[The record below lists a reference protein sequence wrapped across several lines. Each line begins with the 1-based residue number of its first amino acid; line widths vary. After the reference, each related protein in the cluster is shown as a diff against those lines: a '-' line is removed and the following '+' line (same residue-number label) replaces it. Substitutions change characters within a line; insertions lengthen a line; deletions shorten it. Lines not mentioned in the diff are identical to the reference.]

1 MPNAL
6 IIVLAVALVATMVAL
21 IALLRRQPTAP
32 ALDEN
37 MLRKLFTETMNTASQ
52 REGALDHD
60 RPGAHS
66 AGTNDKLRTGSPS
79 TGSPSTGSPST
90 GSPSPDS
97 LSASSLGTD
106 GPSTDRI
113 ELAGEVASPTGTDST
128 ASGGSVGSVSSL
140 GSADAVPAAGG
151 QGPAHA
157 TAQDHASLHLLRQ
170 EASAAAAEIRRVA
183 ADAADSTRERSL
195 VDAARLR
202 TEAKAE
208 ADRTLSEAKVEADRV
223 RAGIQSE
230 KQRLAQ
236 EALDAL
242 SGERAELAESQQR
255 LRNSAAGVA
264 DQQKQLSDEQER
276 IRAERQELGRSR
288 TAADSREND
297 LRTQA
302 ADLSAKGLAMD
313 ERAREIDLQV
323 AVQQAELA
331 RISGLTVP
339 AARAELLASQE
350 QAVRRDAAF
359 MIRRVEAEAEA
370 TAKTRARAIVAEA
383 VQRVASDQT
392 AQTVVSVV
400 HLPADEVKGRIIG
413 REGRNIRTFE
423 TITGVNVIIDD
434 TPEAVLLSCFD
445 PVRREV
451 GRITLQ
457 MLIDDG
463 RIHPHRIEEAFERAG
478 DEVDALCRR
487 AAEDAMLDVG
497 ITDLHPEL
505 VNLVGRLKYRT
516 SYGQN
521 VLGHLV
527 ETSHIARIMAAEMG
541 IDPQIV
547 ARGAFLHDIGK
558 ALTHEAQ
565 GSHAIVGA
573 ELARKYGE
581 SEEIAHC
588 IEAHHDEVLPGTV
601 EAVLTQAADSCS
613 GGRPGARRESL
624 ESYVQRL
631 ERIEAIA
638 SAKKGVEKV
647 FAMQAGRELRV
658 MVKPEIVDD
667 LEAHLLAREV
677 AKQIEEEL
685 TYPGQV
691 RVTVIRESRA
701 TEIAR

>member
-1 MPNAL
+1 MP
-6 IIVLAVALVATMVAL
+6 IVLIVVLVVLLVLALVAL
-21 IALLRRQPTAP
+21 IAILRRQSAAP

-37 MLRKLFTETMNTASQ
+37 VIRRLLTESIAAGAQHGTAVV
-52 REGALDHD
+52 A
-60 RPGAHS
+60 
-66 AGTNDKLRTGSPS
+66 GSP
-79 TGSPSTGSPST
+79 
-90 GSPSPDS
+90 D
-97 LSASSLGTD
+97 ASD
-106 GPSTDRI
+106 
-113 ELAGEVASPTGTDST
+113 EAGLQSVEYSEST
-128 ASGGSVGSVSSL
+128 APNPAVTALQRSEEVSAL
-140 GSADAVPAAGG
+140 N
-151 QGPAHA
+151 
-157 TAQDHASLHLLRQ
+157 LLRQ
-170 EASAAAAEIRRVA
+170 EASAAAVEIRRVA
-183 ADAADSTRERSL
+183 ADAADAVRERSL
-195 VDAARLR
+195 FDAAGLR
-202 TEAKAE
+202 AAARAE
-208 ADRTLSEAKVEADRV
+208 ADKTVESARAEAAAVQ
-223 RAGIQSE
+223 AGIQTE
-230 KQRLAQ
+230 RQRLAS
-236 EALDAL
+236 EAIDAL
-242 SGERAELAESQQR
+242 AAERSELQKAQQR
-255 LRNSAAGVA
+255 LHGAAASLGD
-264 DQQKQLSDEQER
+264 DQKALADEQER
-276 IRAERQELGRSR
+276 VRVERQDLGRSR
-288 TAADSREND
+288 SAVDDREGDLRRLSNELAARAADMEQKAQEIEN
-297 LRTQA
+297 R
-302 ADLSAKGLAMD
+302 LAIQ
-313 ERAREIDLQV
+313 E
-323 AVQQAELA
+323 AELI
-331 RISGLTVP
+331 RISGLTIA
-339 AARAELLASQE
+339 AARDELLASQE

-359 MIRRVEAEAEA
+359 MIRRVESEAEA
-370 TAKTRARAIVAEA
+370 TAKTKARAIVAEA

-445 PVRREV
+445 PVRREI

-478 DEVDALCRR
+478 DEVEALCRR

-497 ITDLHPEL
+497 ISDLHPEL
-505 VNLVGRLKYRT
+505 VKLVGRLKYRT

-527 ETSHIARIMAAEMG
+527 ETSHIGRIMAAEMG
-541 IDPQIV
+541 IDAAVV

-581 SEEIAHC
+581 SEAIAHC
-588 IEAHHDEVLPGTV
+588 IEAHHDEVLPTTV

-638 SAKKGVEKV
+638 GAKKGVEKV

-667 LEAHLLAREV
+667 LEAHVLAREV

>member
-1 MPNAL
+1 MDGDNEGGVMP
-6 IIVLAVALVATMVAL
+6 IVLIVVLVVLLVLALVALTV
-21 IALLRRQPTAP
+21 ILRRQSAAP

-37 MLRKLFTETMNTASQ
+37 VIRRLLTESIAAGSQHGTAVV
-52 REGALDHD
+52 A
-60 RPGAHS
+60 
-66 AGTNDKLRTGSPS
+66 GSP
-79 TGSPSTGSPST
+79 
-90 GSPSPDS
+90 D
-97 LSASSLGTD
+97 ASD
-106 GPSTDRI
+106 
-113 ELAGEVASPTGTDST
+113 EAGAQSVEYSEST
-128 ASGGSVGSVSSL
+128 APNPAVTALQRSEEVSAL
-140 GSADAVPAAGG
+140 N
-151 QGPAHA
+151 
-157 TAQDHASLHLLRQ
+157 LLRQ
-170 EASAAAAEIRRVA
+170 EASAAAVEIRRVA
-183 ADAADSTRERSL
+183 ADAADAVRERSL
-195 VDAARLR
+195 FDAAGLR
-202 TEAKAE
+202 AA
-208 ADRTLSEAKVEADRV
+208 ARVEADKTVESARAEAAAV
-223 RAGIQSE
+223 QAGIQTE
-230 KQRLAQ
+230 RQRLAS
-236 EALDAL
+236 EAIDAL
-242 SGERAELAESQQR
+242 AAERSELQKAQQR
-255 LRNSAAGVA
+255 LHAAAASLGD
-264 DQQKQLSDEQER
+264 DQKALTDEQDR
-276 IRAERQELGRSR
+276 VRVERQDLGRSR
-288 TAADSREND
+288 SAVDDREGDLRRLSTELAARAADMEQKAQEIENR
-297 LRTQA
+297 LGIQ
-302 ADLSAKGLAMD
+302 
-313 ERAREIDLQV
+313 E
-323 AVQQAELA
+323 AELI
-331 RISGLTVP
+331 RISGLTVA
-339 AARAELLASQE
+339 AARDELLASQE

-359 MIRRVEAEAEA
+359 MIRRVESEAEA
-370 TAKTRARAIVAEA
+370 TAKTKARAIVAEA

-445 PVRREV
+445 PVRREI

-478 DEVDALCRR
+478 DEVEALCRR

-497 ITDLHPEL
+497 ISDLHPEL
-505 VNLVGRLKYRT
+505 VKLVGRLKYRT

-527 ETSHIARIMAAEMG
+527 ETSHIGRIMAAEMG
-541 IDPQIV
+541 IDAAVV

-581 SEEIAHC
+581 SEAIAHC
-588 IEAHHDEVLPGTV
+588 IEAHHDEVLPATV

-638 SAKKGVEKV
+638 GAKKGVEKV

-667 LEAHLLAREV
+667 LEAHVLAREV

>member
-1 MPNAL
+1 LTESIAAGSQHGT
-6 IIVLAVALVATMVAL
+6 AVVAGSPDASDEAGAQSVEYSES
-21 IALLRRQPTAP
+21 TAP
-32 ALDEN
+32 NPAVTAL
-37 MLRKLFTETMNTASQ
+37 Q
-52 REGALDHD
+52 RSEEVSAL
-60 RPGAHS
+60 
-66 AGTNDKLRTGSPS
+66 N
-79 TGSPSTGSPST
+79 
-90 GSPSPDS
+90 
-97 LSASSLGTD
+97 
-106 GPSTDRI
+106 
-113 ELAGEVASPTGTDST
+113 
-128 ASGGSVGSVSSL
+128 
-140 GSADAVPAAGG
+140 
-151 QGPAHA
+151 
-157 TAQDHASLHLLRQ
+157 LLRQ
-170 EASAAAAEIRRVA
+170 EASATAVEIRRVA
-183 ADAADSTRERSL
+183 ADAADAVRERSL
-195 VDAARLR
+195 VDAAGLR
-202 TEAKAE
+202 AA
-208 ADRTLSEAKVEADRV
+208 ARVEADKTVESARAEAAAV
-223 RAGIQSE
+223 QAGIQTE
-230 KQRLAQ
+230 RQRLAS
-236 EALDAL
+236 EAIDAL
-242 SGERAELAESQQR
+242 AAERSELQKAQQR
-255 LRNSAAGVA
+255 LHAAAASLGD
-264 DQQKQLSDEQER
+264 DQKALTDEQER
-276 IRAERQELGRSR
+276 VRVERQDLGRSR
-288 TAADSREND
+288 SAVDDREGDLRRLSTELAARAADMEQKAQEIENR
-297 LRTQA
+297 LGIQ
-302 ADLSAKGLAMD
+302 
-313 ERAREIDLQV
+313 E
-323 AVQQAELA
+323 AELI
-331 RISGLTVP
+331 RISGLTVA
-339 AARAELLASQE
+339 AARDELLASQE

-359 MIRRVEAEAEA
+359 MIRRVESEAEA
-370 TAKTRARAIVAEA
+370 TAKTKARAIVAEA

-445 PVRREV
+445 PVRREI

-478 DEVDALCRR
+478 DEVEALCRR

-497 ITDLHPEL
+497 ISDLHPEL
-505 VNLVGRLKYRT
+505 VKLVGRLKYRT

-527 ETSHIARIMAAEMG
+527 ETSHIGRIMAAEMG
-541 IDPQIV
+541 IDAAVV

-581 SEEIAHC
+581 SEAIAHC
-588 IEAHHDEVLPGTV
+588 IEAHHDEVLPATV

-638 SAKKGVEKV
+638 GAKKGVEKV

-667 LEAHLLAREV
+667 LEAHVLAREV

>member
-1 MPNAL
+1 MSNAL
-6 IIVLAVALVATMVAL
+6 IVVLALVLVAALAAL
-21 IALLRRQPTAP
+21 IVILRRQTTAP

-37 MLRKLFTETMNTASQ
+37 AIRRLLTESIDASAQ
-52 REGALDHD
+52 RETVGLHAAPTGGVPPHERREESGAAGEQPMPSREDRAALD
-60 RPGAHS
+60 
-66 AGTNDKLRTGSPS
+66 L
-79 TGSPSTGSPST
+79 
-90 GSPSPDS
+90 
-97 LSASSLGTD
+97 
-106 GPSTDRI
+106 I
-113 ELAGEVASPTGTDST
+113 
-128 ASGGSVGSVSSL
+128 
-140 GSADAVPAAGG
+140 
-151 QGPAHA
+151 
-157 TAQDHASLHLLRQ
+157 RQ
-170 EASAAAAEIRRVA
+170 ETAAAAAEIRKAA
-183 ADAADSTRERSL
+183 ADAAASVRERSL
-195 VDAARLR
+195 SDAARMR
-202 TEAKAE
+202 AEAKAD
-208 ADRTLSEAKVEADRV
+208 ADRTLDAARSEVAALQ
-223 RAGIQSE
+223 AGIKTE
-230 KQRLAQ
+230 RQRMAQ

-242 SGERAELAESQQR
+242 ATERTELEQSQQR
-255 LRNSAAGVA
+255 LRSSATTLADEQRMLAA
-264 DQQKQLSDEQER
+264 DQER
-276 IRAERQELGRSR
+276 VRAERQELGTSRS
-288 TAADSREND
+288 AADARESD
-297 LRTQA
+297 LRRQTAELSTKA
-302 ADLSAKGLAMD
+302 AALD
-313 ERAREIDLQV
+313 ERAQAIDQQLQ
-323 AVQQAELA
+323 VQQAELS
-331 RISGLTVP
+331 RISGLTIP

-359 MIRRVEAEAEA
+359 MIRRVESEAEA

-392 AQTVVSVV
+392 AQSVVSVV

-487 AAEDAMLDVG
+487 AAEDALLDVG
-497 ITDLHPEL
+497 ISDLHPEL
-505 VNLVGRLKYRT
+505 FNLVGRLKYRT

-521 VLGHLV
+521 VLGHMV
-527 ETSHIARIMAAEMG
+527 ETSHIGRIMAAEMG

-581 SEEIAHC
+581 SEAVAHC
-588 IEAHHDEVLPGTV
+588 IEAHHDEVLPSTV

-658 MVKPEIVDD
+658 MVKPEVVDD
-667 LEAHLLAREV
+667 LEAHVLAREV

>member
-6 IIVLAVALVATMVAL
+6 IVVLAVALVVAL
-21 IALLRRQPTAP
+21 AALIVILKRQTSAPT
-32 ALDEN
+32 LDEN
-37 MLRKLFTETMNTASQ
+37 AIRRLLTETMDASGS
-52 REGALDHD
+52 RE
-60 RPGAHS
+60 S
-66 AGTNDKLRTGSPS
+66 AGQHAATPTAEPTPGGPPAPVVLSPE
-79 TGSPSTGSPST
+79 
-90 GSPSPDS
+90 
-97 LSASSLGTD
+97 
-106 GPSTDRI
+106 DR
-113 ELAGEVASPTGTDST
+113 EALN
-128 ASGGSVGSVSSL
+128 
-140 GSADAVPAAGG
+140 
-151 QGPAHA
+151 
-157 TAQDHASLHLLRQ
+157 LLRQ

-183 ADAADSTRERSL
+183 ADAADSTRERSIA
-195 VDAARLR
+195 DAARLR
-202 TEAKAE
+202 AE
-208 ADRTLSEAKVEADRV
+208 ARAEAEKTIEAARSEAAAL
-223 RAGIQSE
+223 RAGLQAE
-230 KQRLAQ
+230 RHRLAQ
-236 EALDAL
+236 EAMDGLAVERQELQDA
-242 SGERAELAESQQR
+242 QQR
-255 LRNSAAGVA
+255 LRATAALLN
-264 DQQKQLSDEQER
+264 DEQKALTAEQER
-276 IRAERQELGRSR
+276 LRAERQELSQSRS
-288 TAADSREND
+288 AVESREGD
-297 LRTQA
+297 LRQQA
-302 ADLSAKGLAMD
+302 ADLAA
-313 ERAREIDLQV
+313 RAADLD
-323 AVQQAELA
+323 ARSEELQQQLQAGAAELT
-331 RISGLTVP
+331 RISGLTIP

-350 QAVRRDAAF
+350 DAVRRDAAF
-359 MIRRVEAEAEA
+359 MIRRVESEAEA
-370 TAKTRARAIVAEA
+370 TAKVRARAIVSEA

-497 ITDLHPEL
+497 ISDLHPEL
-505 VNLVGRLKYRT
+505 VNLIGRLKYRT

-527 ETSHIARIMAAEMG
+527 ETSHIARIMASEMG
-541 IDPQIV
+541 IDPKIV

-581 SEEIAHC
+581 SEAVAHC
-588 IEAHHDEVLPGTV
+588 IEAHHDEVPPSTV

-638 SAKKGVEKV
+638 GAKKGVEKV

-658 MVKPEIVDD
+658 MVKPEVVDD
-667 LEAHLLAREV
+667 LEAHVLAREV

>member
-1 MPNAL
+1 MDGDNEGGVMP
-6 IIVLAVALVATMVAL
+6 IVLIVVLVVLLVLALVALTA
-21 IALLRRQPTAP
+21 ILRRQSAAP

-37 MLRKLFTETMNTASQ
+37 VIRRLLTESIAAGSQHGTAVV
-52 REGALDHD
+52 A
-60 RPGAHS
+60 
-66 AGTNDKLRTGSPS
+66 GSP
-79 TGSPSTGSPST
+79 
-90 GSPSPDS
+90 D
-97 LSASSLGTD
+97 ASD
-106 GPSTDRI
+106 
-113 ELAGEVASPTGTDST
+113 EAGAQSVEYSEST
-128 ASGGSVGSVSSL
+128 APNPAVTALQRSEEVSAL
-140 GSADAVPAAGG
+140 N
-151 QGPAHA
+151 
-157 TAQDHASLHLLRQ
+157 LLRQ
-170 EASAAAAEIRRVA
+170 EASAAAVEIRRVA
-183 ADAADSTRERSL
+183 ADAADAVRERSL
-195 VDAARLR
+195 VDAAGLR
-202 TEAKAE
+202 AA
-208 ADRTLSEAKVEADRV
+208 ARVEADKTVESARAEAAAV
-223 RAGIQSE
+223 QAGIQTE
-230 KQRLAQ
+230 RQRLAS
-236 EALDAL
+236 EAIDAL
-242 SGERAELAESQQR
+242 AAERSELQKAQQR
-255 LRNSAAGVA
+255 LHAAAASLGD
-264 DQQKQLSDEQER
+264 DQKALADEQER
-276 IRAERQELGRSR
+276 VRVERQDLGRSR
-288 TAADSREND
+288 SAVDDREGDLRRLSTELAARAADMEQKAQEIENR
-297 LRTQA
+297 LGIQ
-302 ADLSAKGLAMD
+302 
-313 ERAREIDLQV
+313 E
-323 AVQQAELA
+323 AELI
-331 RISGLTVP
+331 RISGLTVA
-339 AARAELLASQE
+339 AARDELLASQE

-359 MIRRVEAEAEA
+359 MIRRVESEAEA
-370 TAKTRARAIVAEA
+370 TAKTKARAIVAEA

-445 PVRREV
+445 PVRREI

-478 DEVDALCRR
+478 DEVEALCRR

-497 ITDLHPEL
+497 ISDLHPEL
-505 VNLVGRLKYRT
+505 VKLVGRLKYRT

-527 ETSHIARIMAAEMG
+527 ETSHIGRIMAAEMG
-541 IDPQIV
+541 IDAAVV

-581 SEEIAHC
+581 SEAIAHC
-588 IEAHHDEVLPGTV
+588 IEAHHDEVLPATV

-638 SAKKGVEKV
+638 GAKKGVEKV

-667 LEAHLLAREV
+667 LEAHVLAREV

>member
-1 MPNAL
+1 MP
-6 IIVLAVALVATMVAL
+6 IVLIVVLVVLLVLALVALTA
-21 IALLRRQPTAP
+21 ILRRQSAAP

-37 MLRKLFTETMNTASQ
+37 VIRRLLTESIAAGSQHGTAVV
-52 REGALDHD
+52 A
-60 RPGAHS
+60 
-66 AGTNDKLRTGSPS
+66 GSP
-79 TGSPSTGSPST
+79 
-90 GSPSPDS
+90 D
-97 LSASSLGTD
+97 ASD
-106 GPSTDRI
+106 
-113 ELAGEVASPTGTDST
+113 EAGVQSVEYSEST
-128 ASGGSVGSVSSL
+128 APNPAVTALQRSEEVSAL
-140 GSADAVPAAGG
+140 N
-151 QGPAHA
+151 
-157 TAQDHASLHLLRQ
+157 LLRQ
-170 EASAAAAEIRRVA
+170 EASAAAVEIRRVA
-183 ADAADSTRERSL
+183 ADAADAVRERSL
-195 VDAARLR
+195 VDAAGLR
-202 TEAKAE
+202 AA
-208 ADRTLSEAKVEADRV
+208 ARVEADKTVESARAEAAAV
-223 RAGIQSE
+223 QAGIQTE
-230 KQRLAQ
+230 RQRLAS
-236 EALDAL
+236 EAIDAL
-242 SGERAELAESQQR
+242 AAERSELQKAQQR
-255 LRNSAAGVA
+255 LHAAAASLGD
-264 DQQKQLSDEQER
+264 DQKALADEQER
-276 IRAERQELGRSR
+276 VRVERQDLGRSR
-288 TAADSREND
+288 SAVDDREGDLRRLSTELAARAADMEQKAQEIENR
-297 LRTQA
+297 LGIQ
-302 ADLSAKGLAMD
+302 
-313 ERAREIDLQV
+313 E
-323 AVQQAELA
+323 AELI
-331 RISGLTVP
+331 RISGLTVA
-339 AARAELLASQE
+339 AARDELLASQE

-359 MIRRVEAEAEA
+359 MIRRVESEAEA
-370 TAKTRARAIVAEA
+370 TAKTKARAIVAEA

-445 PVRREV
+445 PVRREI

-478 DEVDALCRR
+478 DEVEALCRR

-497 ITDLHPEL
+497 ISDLHPEL
-505 VNLVGRLKYRT
+505 VKLVGRLKYRT

-527 ETSHIARIMAAEMG
+527 ETSHIGRIMAAEMG
-541 IDPQIV
+541 IDAAVV

-581 SEEIAHC
+581 SEAIAHC
-588 IEAHHDEVLPGTV
+588 IEAHHDEVLPATV

-638 SAKKGVEKV
+638 GAKKGVEKV

-667 LEAHLLAREV
+667 LEAHVLAREV

>member
-1 MPNAL
+1 MP
-6 IIVLAVALVATMVAL
+6 IVLIVVLVVLLVLALVALTV
-21 IALLRRQPTAP
+21 ILRRQSAAP

-37 MLRKLFTETMNTASQ
+37 VIRRLLTESIAAGSQHGTAVV
-52 REGALDHD
+52 A
-60 RPGAHS
+60 
-66 AGTNDKLRTGSPS
+66 GSP
-79 TGSPSTGSPST
+79 
-90 GSPSPDS
+90 D
-97 LSASSLGTD
+97 ASD
-106 GPSTDRI
+106 
-113 ELAGEVASPTGTDST
+113 EAGAQSVEYSEST
-128 ASGGSVGSVSSL
+128 APNP
-140 GSADAVPAAGG
+140 AV
-151 QGPAHA
+151 
-157 TAQDHASLHLLRQ
+157 TALQRSEEVRALNLLRQ
-170 EASAAAAEIRRVA
+170 EASAAAVEIRRVA
-183 ADAADSTRERSL
+183 ADAADAVRERSL
-195 VDAARLR
+195 FDAAGLR
-202 TEAKAE
+202 AAARAE
-208 ADRTLSEAKVEADRV
+208 ADKTVESARAEAAAVQ
-223 RAGIQSE
+223 AGIQTE
-230 KQRLAQ
+230 RQRLAS
-236 EALDAL
+236 EAIDAL
-242 SGERAELAESQQR
+242 AAERSELQKAQQR
-255 LRNSAAGVA
+255 LHAAAASLGD
-264 DQQKQLSDEQER
+264 DQKALTDEQER
-276 IRAERQELGRSR
+276 VRVERQDLGRSR
-288 TAADSREND
+288 SAVDDREGDLRRLSTELAARAADMEQKAQEIENR
-297 LRTQA
+297 LGIQ
-302 ADLSAKGLAMD
+302 
-313 ERAREIDLQV
+313 E
-323 AVQQAELA
+323 AELI
-331 RISGLTVP
+331 RISGLTVA
-339 AARAELLASQE
+339 AARDELLASQE

-359 MIRRVEAEAEA
+359 MIRRVESEAEA
-370 TAKTRARAIVAEA
+370 TAKTKARAIVAEA

-445 PVRREV
+445 PVRREI

-478 DEVDALCRR
+478 DEVEALCRR

-497 ITDLHPEL
+497 ISDLHPEL
-505 VNLVGRLKYRT
+505 VKLVGRLKYRT

-527 ETSHIARIMAAEMG
+527 ETSHIGRIMAAEMG
-541 IDPQIV
+541 IDAAVV

-581 SEEIAHC
+581 SEAIAHC
-588 IEAHHDEVLPGTV
+588 IEAHHDEVLPATV

-638 SAKKGVEKV
+638 GAKKGVEKV

-667 LEAHLLAREV
+667 LEAHVLAREV

>member
-6 IIVLAVALVATMVAL
+6 IVVLALALVAALAAL
-21 IALLRRQPTAP
+21 IVILRRQPTAP
-32 ALDEN
+32 TLDEN
-37 MLRKLFTETMNTASQ
+37 TIRRLLTESMETPHRQSDDVVHADSETGPDMVPTATHKAVAASA
-52 REGALDHD
+52 EDLAAL
-60 RPGAHS
+60 
-66 AGTNDKLRTGSPS
+66 N
-79 TGSPSTGSPST
+79 
-90 GSPSPDS
+90 
-97 LSASSLGTD
+97 
-106 GPSTDRI
+106 
-113 ELAGEVASPTGTDST
+113 
-128 ASGGSVGSVSSL
+128 
-140 GSADAVPAAGG
+140 
-151 QGPAHA
+151 
-157 TAQDHASLHLLRQ
+157 LLRQ
-170 EASAAAAEIRRVA
+170 EASAAAVEIRRVA
-183 ADAADSTRERSL
+183 AAAADSVRERSL
-195 VDAARLR
+195 ADAARLH

-208 ADRTLSEAKVEADRV
+208 ADRTVESARAEAAAL
-223 RAGIQSE
+223 RAGLQAE
-230 KQRLAQ
+230 RHRLAQ
-236 EALDAL
+236 EAIDAL
-242 SGERAELAESQQR
+242 AAERSELQEAQHR
-255 LRNSAAGVA
+255 LRTSAAALA
-264 DQQKQLSDEQER
+264 DDQKSLADEQER
-276 IRAERQELGRSR
+276 VRNERQELSRSR
-288 TAADSREND
+288 SAVDSKEGD
-297 LRTQA
+297 LRARA
-302 ADLSAKGLAMD
+302 ADLAVRSTELDQRAK
-313 ERAREIDLQV
+313 EIDDQIS
-323 AVQQAELA
+323 AGAAELT
-331 RISGLTVP
+331 RISGLTVQ

-359 MIRRVEAEAEA
+359 MIRRVESEAEA
-370 TAKTRARAIVAEA
+370 TAKTRARAIVSEA

-392 AQTVVSVV
+392 AQSVVSVV

-497 ITDLHPEL
+497 ISDLHPEL

-541 IDPQIV
+541 IEPTIV

-573 ELARKYGE
+573 ELARRYGE
-581 SEEIAHC
+581 SEAVAHC
-588 IEAHHDEVLPGTV
+588 IEAHHDEVPPSTV

-638 SAKKGVEKV
+638 GAKKGVEKV

-667 LEAHLLAREV
+667 LEAHVLAREV

>member
-1 MPNAL
+1 MDGDNEGGVMP
-6 IIVLAVALVATMVAL
+6 IVLIVVLVVLLVLALVALTV
-21 IALLRRQPTAP
+21 ILRRQSAAP

-37 MLRKLFTETMNTASQ
+37 VIRRLLTESIAAGSQHGTAVV
-52 REGALDHD
+52 A
-60 RPGAHS
+60 
-66 AGTNDKLRTGSPS
+66 GSP
-79 TGSPSTGSPST
+79 
-90 GSPSPDS
+90 D
-97 LSASSLGTD
+97 ASD
-106 GPSTDRI
+106 
-113 ELAGEVASPTGTDST
+113 EAGAQSVEYSEST
-128 ASGGSVGSVSSL
+128 APNPAVTALQRSEEVSAL
-140 GSADAVPAAGG
+140 N
-151 QGPAHA
+151 
-157 TAQDHASLHLLRQ
+157 LLRQ
-170 EASAAAAEIRRVA
+170 EASAAAVEIRRVA
-183 ADAADSTRERSL
+183 ADAADAVRERSL
-195 VDAARLR
+195 FDAAGLR
-202 TEAKAE
+202 AAARAE
-208 ADRTLSEAKVEADRV
+208 ADKTVESARAEAAAVQ
-223 RAGIQSE
+223 AGIQTE
-230 KQRLAQ
+230 RQRLAS
-236 EALDAL
+236 EAIDAL
-242 SGERAELAESQQR
+242 AAERSELQKAQQR
-255 LRNSAAGVA
+255 LHAAAASLGD
-264 DQQKQLSDEQER
+264 DQKALTDEQER
-276 IRAERQELGRSR
+276 VRVERQDLGRSR
-288 TAADSREND
+288 SAVDDREGDLRRLSTELAARAADMEQKAQEIENR
-297 LRTQA
+297 LGIQ
-302 ADLSAKGLAMD
+302 
-313 ERAREIDLQV
+313 E
-323 AVQQAELA
+323 AELI
-331 RISGLTVP
+331 RISGLTVA
-339 AARAELLASQE
+339 AARDELLASQE

-359 MIRRVEAEAEA
+359 MIRRVESEAEA
-370 TAKTRARAIVAEA
+370 TAKTKARAIVAEA

-445 PVRREV
+445 PVRREI

-478 DEVDALCRR
+478 DEVEALCRR

-497 ITDLHPEL
+497 ISDLHPEL
-505 VNLVGRLKYRT
+505 VKLVGRLKYRT

-527 ETSHIARIMAAEMG
+527 ETSHIGRIMAAEMG
-541 IDPQIV
+541 IDAAVV

-581 SEEIAHC
+581 SEAIAHC
-588 IEAHHDEVLPGTV
+588 IEAHHDEVLPATV

-638 SAKKGVEKV
+638 GAKKGVEKV

-667 LEAHLLAREV
+667 LEAHVLAREV